1 MFYPFFFHPLF
12 WVVVAPFIAFGIYA
26 SFKVKSTFH
35 HYARTPVRT
44 GMNGAQAAAAVLRAG
59 GAGDCTIEQ
68 HQGFLSDHYDPR
80 SKTLRL
86 SPEVYQGRSISS
98 IAVAAHE
105 AGHAIQHAHSY
116 APLHLRSKLVPVV
129 QIGNQVWAWCTLAFF
144 LFQGMGQGTMLLDI
158 GIICF
163 FITALF
169 QLVTLPVEFDA
180 SKRAKAVLASSGIVT
195 TGDEARGVEKVLGA
209 AALTYVA
216 GLLTAVSQ
224 LVFMI
229 LMRSQHRD

>member
-1 MFYPFFFHPLF
+1 MFYGFLFQPLF
-12 WVVVAPFIAFGIYA
+12 WVIVAPFMVFGVYA
-26 SFKVKSTFH
+26 SFRVKSAFH
-35 HYARTPVRT
+35 HYARTPVRS

-59 GAGDCTIEQ
+59 GAGDCTIEE

-80 SKTLRL
+80 SRTLRL
-86 SPEVYQGRSISS
+86 SPEVYRGRSISS
-98 IAVAAHE
+98 IAVGAHE
-105 AGHAIQHAHSY
+105 AGHAIQHAHAY
-116 APLHLRSKLVPVV
+116 APLAMRSKLVPVV

-144 LFQGMGQGTMLLDI
+144 VFPQGGRMLLDI

-163 FITALF
+163 FLTALF

-180 SKRAKAVLASSGIVT
+180 SRRAKAVLASSGIVS

-216 GLLTAVSQ
+216 GLLTAVAN
-224 LVFMI
+224 LVF
-229 LMRSQHRD
+229 LLVLRSQQRD

>member
-1 MFYPFFFHPLF
+1 MFYGFLFQPLF
-12 WVVVAPFIAFGIYA
+12 WVIVAPFIAFGMYA
-26 SFKVKSTFH
+26 SFRVKSTFH

-44 GMNGAQAAAAVLRAG
+44 GMSGAQAAAAVLRAG
-59 GAGDCTIEQ
+59 GAADCTIEE

-86 SPEVYQGRSISS
+86 SPDVYRGRSISS

-105 AGHAIQHAHSY
+105 AGHAIQHARAY
-116 APLHLRSKLVPVV
+116 APLQMRTKLVPLV

-144 LFQGMGQGTMLLDI
+144 IFQQGGEMFLDI

-163 FITALF
+163 FLTALF

-180 SKRAKAVLASSGIVT
+180 SNRAKAVLASSGIVSS
-195 TGDEARGVEKVLGA
+195 GEEARGVEKVLGA

-216 GLLTAVSQ
+216 GLLTAVAN
-224 LVFMI
+224 LVFLI
-229 LMRSQHRD
+229 LLRSQQRD

>member
-1 MFYPFFFHPLF
+1 MFYGFLFHPLF
-12 WVVVAPFIAFGIYA
+12 WVIVAPFIAFGMYA
-26 SFKVKSTFH
+26 SFRVKSTFH

-44 GMNGAQAAAAVLRAG
+44 GMDGAQAAAAVLRAG
-59 GAGDCTIEQ
+59 GAGDCTIEE

-86 SPEVYQGRSISS
+86 SSDVYRGRSISS

-105 AGHAIQHAHSY
+105 AGHAIQHAQAY
-116 APLHLRSKLVPVV
+116 APLQMRSKLVPLVM
-129 QIGNQVWAWCTLAFF
+129 IGNQVWAWCTLAFF
-144 LFQGMGQGTMLLDI
+144 FFQSQGRMLLDI

-163 FITALF
+163 FLTALF

-180 SKRAKAVLASSGIVT
+180 SRRAKAVLASSGIVT

-224 LVFMI
+224 LIFMI
-229 LMRSQHRD
+229 LLRSQHSD